1 MKVIAYTL
9 TENGEIPEYVTDG
22 GYFAKDGSK
31 PFPQNLILI
40 GVANDDAPE
49 TAIVTKA
56 ELVQYI
62 ETYSPTIYNPEL
74 RQEEVAAVVVAK
86 WWERV
91 TDGN

>member
-9 TENGEIPEYVTDG
+9 TASGEIPEYITDG

-31 PFPQNLILI
+31 PFPQNLILV
-40 GVANDDAPE
+40 GVANNDAPE
-49 TAIVTKA
+49 TAISTET
-56 ELVQYI
+56 ELANYVA
-62 ETYSPTIYNPEL
+62 TYNPTIYNPEL
-74 RQEEVAAVVVAK
+74 RQDETAAVVVAK